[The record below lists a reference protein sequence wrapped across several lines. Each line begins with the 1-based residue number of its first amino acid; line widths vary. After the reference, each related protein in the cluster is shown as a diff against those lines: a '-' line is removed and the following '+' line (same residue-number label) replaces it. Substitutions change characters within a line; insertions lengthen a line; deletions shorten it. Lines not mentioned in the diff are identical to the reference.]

1 VNEAVVHGI
10 PAKDYEFKED
20 DVVSVDCGVF
30 MNGFFGDAAY
40 TFCIGNP
47 KPEIVRL
54 MRVTHDSL
62 YKGIEQV
69 RPGNR
74 LGDVSAAIQEYVE
87 RQHSFSIVRELVGH
101 GLGRN
106 LHEAPDV
113 PNFGQKGRGPVLQ
126 PGLVIAIEPMVN
138 MGKRDVRT
146 KRDGWTVVAKDGL
159 PSAHF
164 EHSVAVTSSG
174 NDILSDHTPI
184 ELAVK
189 QNPEIVD
196 IFAGS
201 RV

>member
-1 VNEAVVHGI
+1 
-10 PAKDYEFKED
+10 
-20 DVVSVDCGVF
+20 
-30 MNGFFGDAAY
+30 
-40 TFCIGNP
+40 
-47 KPEIVRL
+47 
-54 MRVTHDSL
+54 
-62 YKGIEQV
+62 
-69 RPGNR
+69 
-74 LGDVSAAIQEYVE
+74 
-87 RQHSFSIVRELVGH
+87 
-101 GLGRN
+101 
-106 LHEAPDV
+106 
-113 PNFGQKGRGPVLQ
+113 
-126 PGLVIAIEPMVN
+126 MVN

>member
-1 VNEAVVHGI
+1 
-10 PAKDYEFKED
+10 
-20 DVVSVDCGVF
+20 
-30 MNGFFGDAAY
+30 
-40 TFCIGNP
+40 
-47 KPEIVRL
+47 L
-54 MRVTHDSL
+54 MQVTLDSL

-87 RQHSFSIVRELVGH
+87 HQHGFSIVRELVGH

-174 NDILSDHTPI
+174 HDILSDHTPI
-184 ELAVK
+184 ELAVR

-201 RV
+201 QL